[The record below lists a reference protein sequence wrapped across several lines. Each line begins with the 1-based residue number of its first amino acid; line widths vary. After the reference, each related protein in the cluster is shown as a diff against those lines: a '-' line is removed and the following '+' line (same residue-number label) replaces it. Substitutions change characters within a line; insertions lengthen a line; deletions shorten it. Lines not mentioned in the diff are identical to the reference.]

1 MKGPL
6 AVIGTGLAAIVCC
19 VAGPA
24 AIIAAI
30 AAIGLTGAT
39 GGLTAALLAAA
50 AAVIVI
56 LAGGARRRRARPV
69 ADTSTLESAAQSPAT
84 PEMARTACSRDC

>member
-50 AAVIVI
+50 AVIVI